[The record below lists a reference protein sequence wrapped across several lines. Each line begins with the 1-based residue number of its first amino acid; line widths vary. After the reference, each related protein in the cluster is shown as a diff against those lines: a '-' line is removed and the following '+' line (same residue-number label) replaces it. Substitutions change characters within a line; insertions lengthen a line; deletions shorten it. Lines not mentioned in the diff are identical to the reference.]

1 MGTFNTKRFLIGNPD
16 LIPAIADNISSSFQA
31 EGYEVSSFT
40 LLSGGRDISITKG
53 NVFKAVVG
61 MKTALKVTLIPQSN
75 GIDFS
80 AGMGIFGQQAIPT
93 IISMLYF
100 WPVLITQIWGM
111 VQQAK
116 LDDKALQI
124 AQETIQK
131 SAHPAIPQTF
141 GQGETK
147 FCTKCGAK
155 IPATAKFCPECGETV

>member
-1 MGTFNTKRFLIGNPD
+1 
-16 LIPAIADNISSSFQA
+16 
-31 EGYEVSSFT
+31 
-40 LLSGGRDISITKG
+40 
-53 NVFKAVVG
+53 
-61 MKTALKVTLIPQSN
+61 
-75 GIDFS
+75 
-80 AGMGIFGQQAIPT
+80 
-93 IISMLYF
+93 
-100 WPVLITQIWGM
+100 M

-155 IPATAKFCPECGETV
+155 IPATAKFCPECGEAV